1 MFSKNLKYYRL
12 RNHLSKKDLADKA
25 GVTAMAITN
34 YEKGERKPNMDI
46 LKALSKALNVRISQ
60 ELFSFC
66 STTGICERICRRV
79 L

>member
-1 MFSKNLKYYRL
+1 MVMFSKNLKYYRL

-34 YEKGERKPNMDI
+34 YEKVNEI
-46 LKALSKALNVRISQ
+46 QVWI
-60 ELFSFC
+60 FS
-66 STTGICERICRRV
+66 R